1 MRNIEI
7 TAALGACCLLAAC
20 EPPKPA
26 APPPALKVQVITVT
40 PRDVPV
46 MREWVGSLDGY
57 PNAVIRAQVAG
68 YLVKQVYTE
77 GAAVRKGDTLFEIDP
92 RPFEAALGSALAKQ
106 HQDEALAAKT
116 QLDVTRYTPLA
127 KTQAVSQQTLDD
139 AVQANLA
146 AKAAVA
152 ADQSAVE
159 NARLN
164 LGFTRVL
171 APVDG
176 IAGLAAAQI
185 GDLVGPATGALTTV
199 STVDPIRAYFNLS
212 EEFYLELTRP
222 VAGATKRVAPPL
234 EMVLSDGSVYPLAGK
249 WAFTDR
255 QVEPTTGTIKVAAI
269 FENPGNRL
277 RPGFY
282 ARLRARTELR
292 KNALL
297 VPQRAVM
304 ELQGAAQIALVDS
317 AGVVHIKSVK
327 LGDQVGGD
335 WVVESGLQAQDRV
348 VAEGTLKVKDGVKV
362 EVEDYP
368 APPAVSPEKRS

>member
-20 EPPKPA
+20 EPPKPS
-26 APPPALKVQVITVT
+26 APPSALKVQVITVT

-46 MREWVGSLDGY
+46 MHEWVGTLDGY

-68 YLVKQVYTE
+68 YLVQQVYTE
-77 GAAVRKGDTLFEIDP
+77 GSAVHKGDRLFEIDP
-92 RPFEAALGSALAKQ
+92 RSFEAALGSALAKQ
-106 HQDEALAAKT
+106 QQDEALAAKT
-116 QLDVTRYTPLA
+116 QLDVVRYTPLA

-152 ADQSAVE
+152 ADKSAVE
-159 NARLN
+159 TARLN
-164 LGFTRVL
+164 LSFTRVV

-185 GDLVGPATGALTTV
+185 GDLVGPTTGALTTV
-199 STVDPIRAYFNLS
+199 STVDPIRAYFNIS
-212 EEFYLELTRP
+212 ESFYLELTRP
-222 VAGATKRVAPPL
+222 AAGGAKRVDPPL
-234 EMVLSDGSVYPLAGK
+234 EMVLSDGSVYPLPGR

-277 RPGFY
+277 RPGLY
-282 ARLRARTELR
+282 ARLRARTDVR

-304 ELQGAAQIALVDS
+304 ELQGAAQVALVDP
-317 AGVVHIKSVK
+317 AGAVHIKTVR

-348 VAEGTLKVKDGVKV
+348 VAEGTLKVKEGMKV

-368 APPAVSPEKRS
+368 APPAASPEKRN